1 MTALKSLLYFLVV
14 QNFGFY
20 IPLAFLRTGARIHPG
35 LLAYLALP
43 LWAAGL
49 MIVLWCFYEFTFRGR
64 GTPLPLDPPR
74 ELVVSGLYRYV
85 RNPIYAGVLLILLGH
100 FLWLGTWGLLLYALS
115 AFLLTHLFVILYEEP
130 SLRSRFGTPYEDYL
144 ARVPRWIPRF
154 KLPAPV
160 SR

>member
-20 IPLAFLRTGARIHPG
+20 IPLAFFQTGARIHSG
-35 LLAYLALP
+35 LLAYLALS

-85 RNPIYAGVLLILLGH
+85 RNPIYVGVLLILLGH
-100 FLWLGTWGLLLYALS
+100 FLW
-115 AFLLTHLFVILYEEP
+115 
-130 SLRSRFGTPYEDYL
+130 
-144 ARVPRWIPRF
+144 
-154 KLPAPV
+154 
-160 SR
+160 